1 MGGTRC
7 AFSIVQSRL
16 GVTPSMLLAV
26 AVAFIGFQMAQPI
39 LPALVSPSV
48 ASASTPAETTDTTDT
63 KLAAPMMNTSIS
75 FAKNSKVPEESSS
88 TSSGSA
94 RLKMDSIY
102 ATDKGRQPGV
112 TPVSVAQN
120 SQSFSTIRIPEGNE
134 KRYATREAESIPSR
148 REWLAL
154 MILEHSAA
162 AFDAYS
168 TRDAISHGAKEE
180 DPLMRPFAH
189 SPAIYAAIQVG
200 PALLDVLARRMQRSQ
215 NNFVRRSWLVPQ
227 SVSTGGSIYSGVH
240 NLSVVGHP

>member
-1 MGGTRC
+1 
-7 AFSIVQSRL
+7 
-16 GVTPSMLLAV
+16 MLLAV
-26 AVAFIGFQMAQPI
+26 AVVFIGFQVAQPM
-39 LPALVSPSV
+39 LPALVAPSV
-48 ASASTPAETTDTTDT
+48 ASASESAETTDT

-75 FAKNSKVPEESSS
+75 CSKNSEAPEESNSA
-88 TSSGSA
+88 SSGTA

-112 TPVSVAQN
+112 TTMLVAQN
-120 SQSFSTIRIPEGNE
+120 SQSFSTIRIPERNE

-168 TRDAISHGAKEE
+168 TREAISRGAKEE
-180 DPLMRPFAH
+180 DPMMRPFAH

-215 NNFVRRSWLVPQ
+215 YNFVRRTWWVPQ
-227 SVSTGGSIYSGVH
+227 SVSTGGSIFSGVH

>member
-1 MGGTRC
+1 
-7 AFSIVQSRL
+7 
-16 GVTPSMLLAV
+16 MLLAV
-26 AVAFIGFQMAQPI
+26 AVVFIGFQVAQPM

-48 ASASTPAETTDTTDT
+48 ASASESAEATDT
-63 KLAAPMMNTSIS
+63 KLVAPIMNTSIS
-75 FAKNSKVPEESSS
+75 CSKNSEAPEESSS
-88 TSSGSA
+88 ASSGTA

-112 TPVSVAQN
+112 TTMLVAQN
-120 SQSFSTIRIPEGNE
+120 SQSFSTIRIPDGNE

-154 MILEHSAA
+154 MVLEHGAA

-168 TRDAISHGAKEE
+168 TREAISRGAKEE
-180 DPLMRPFAH
+180 DPVMRPFAH

-200 PALLDVLARRMQRSQ
+200 PALLDVLARHMQRSQ
-215 NNFVRRSWLVPQ
+215 YNFVRRTWWVPQ
-227 SVSTGGSIYSGVH
+227 SVSTGGSIFSGVH

>member
-1 MGGTRC
+1 M
-7 AFSIVQSRL
+7 
-16 GVTPSMLLAV
+16 MLAV
-26 AVAFIGFQMAQPI
+26 AVVFLGLQMTSTVTPTLI
-39 LPALVSPSV
+39 PSSIVS
-48 ASASTPAETTDTTDT
+48 ASAARAEE
-63 KLAAPMMNTSIS
+63 PS
-75 FAKNSKVPEESSS
+75 SKP
-88 TSSGSA
+88 SA
-94 RLKMDSIY
+94 TARMRLDSIY
-102 ATDKGRQPGV
+102 AADKGRQPGV

-120 SQSFSTIRIPEGNE
+120 SQSFSTIRIPDGNE

-168 TRDAISHGAKEE
+168 TRGAISRGAKEE
-180 DPLMRPFAH
+180 DPMMRPFAH

-215 NNFVRRSWLVPQ
+215 YNFVRRTWWVPQ
-227 SVSTGGSIYSGVH
+227 SVSTGSSIFSGVH

>member
-1 MGGTRC
+1 M
-7 AFSIVQSRL
+7 V
-16 GVTPSMLLAV
+16 LAV
-26 AVAFIGFQMAQPI
+26 AVVFIVLQAPTI
-39 LPALVSPSV
+39 LPVVVSLPV
-48 ASASTPAETTDTTDT
+48 ASAPASAEMTDTTLT
-63 KLAAPMMNTSIS
+63 ASTENTSIS
-75 FAKNSKVPEESSS
+75 CAKNSDTPEESTS
-88 TSSGSA
+88 TSSGTA

-112 TPVSVAQN
+112 TTMLVAQN

-168 TRDAISHGAKEE
+168 TREAISRGAKEE
-180 DPLMRPFAH
+180 DPMMRPFAH

-215 NNFVRRSWLVPQ
+215 YNFVRRTWWVPQ
-227 SVSTGGSIYSGVH
+227 SVSTGGSVFSGVH